1 MLVNRLLVTAALT
14 LAYAV
19 DSTSWAQEGASPI
32 ILETVHEVS
41 ILDDSTLHERDWIAK
56 RNRGGFIVAGSQ
68 FINVGKLLIKGPGER
83 TEACSGALIASDK
96 FLTAAHCV
104 CPVEVFSSKLKEET
118 FAQTCRRR
126 MDELQFKIVFPGIGI
141 FDAYSKADIMDDY
154 LPLHL
159 GIKTGITRNA
169 DLAVISLVNS
179 PNTSAAQRGQLTED
193 GLLFTVGF
201 GLHSFKIVPADSGY
215 VADNTYDDGPKQIAK
230 YLDGKFSTSWEEC
243 AEGAG
248 LDTICGEYN
257 PIAVKGKLAD
267 AGACSGDSGAPLF
280 ELSADGKATTLVG
293 VTSYVYPSPKG
304 KNPCV
309 AAAKA
314 MTFFV
319 DISRY
324 SDWLNSLQPSDIND
338 DQHTRTCRS
347 SVLVGP
353 GSIKLK
359 IPKSAISLVAYD
371 LHDPGKPNQRP
382 STEVVENGDLKCVQE
397 QTFGIHSCEAS
408 KETTLSISIGPS
420 PFQGIK
426 PLTQLVICEGGS

>member
-1 MLVNRLLVTAALT
+1 MSLIRFLTGTLVTASAAT
-14 LAYAV
+14 STAYSQEN
-19 DSTSWAQEGASPI
+19 STPI
-32 ILETVHEVS
+32 VLEKVHEIS
-41 ILDDSTLHERDWIAK
+41 ILDDSTADERDWIAK

-68 FINVGKLLIKGPGER
+68 FFNVGKLLIKGPGER
-83 TEACSGALIASDK
+83 TEACSGALIGSDK
-96 FLTAAHCV
+96 FLTAAHCA
-104 CPVEVFSSKLKEET
+104 CPVELFSSKLEEET
-118 FAQTCRRR
+118 YAQACRRR
-126 MDELQFKIVFPGIGI
+126 MSELKFKIVFPGVGI
-141 FDAYSKADIMDDY
+141 FDAYSKAEIMDDY
-154 LPLHL
+154 VPLHL
-159 GIKTGITRNA
+159 GTKLGVTRNA
-169 DLAVISLVNS
+169 DLAVISLVNDPDMS
-179 PNTSAAQRGQLTED
+179 GVKMGQLTEG
-193 GLLFTVGF
+193 GLHFTVGY
-201 GLHSFKIVPADSGY
+201 GVHSFKIVPEDSGY

-243 AEGAG
+243 GEGAG
-248 LDTICGEYN
+248 LDTFCGEYN
-257 PIAVKGKLAD
+257 PVAVKGKLAD
-267 AGACSGDSGAPLF
+267 AGACNGDSGAPLF

-293 VTSYVYPSPKG
+293 VTSYVHPSPKG

-324 SDWLNSLQPSDIND
+324 SDWLNSLQPSDD
-338 DQHTRTCRS
+338 SDEQHMRTCRS

-371 LHDPGKPNQRP
+371 FHDPGKPNQRP
-382 STEVVENGDLKCVQE
+382 PTQVVENGDLKCVQE

-426 PLTQLVICEGGS
+426 PLTQLVICEKGS